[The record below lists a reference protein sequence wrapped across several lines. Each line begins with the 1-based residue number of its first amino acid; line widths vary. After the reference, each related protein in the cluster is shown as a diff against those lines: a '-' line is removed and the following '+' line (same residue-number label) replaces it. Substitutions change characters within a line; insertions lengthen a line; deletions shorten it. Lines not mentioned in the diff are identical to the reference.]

1 MKKIII
7 TGASGMVGGHALEY
21 LLESEKVGEVLSLIR
36 KSTGKSHSK
45 LKEIVVPDFYNYENS
60 QVDFSNV
67 DAALFCIGVYTGA
80 VDRET
85 FAKITIDMTVAFAEA
100 LKEQSPNATFCL
112 LSGMGA
118 DRTEKSRTM
127 FAKDKGIVENKLAA
141 MNFGAFHTFRPG
153 YIYPVEPRKEP
164 NLMYRISRVLYPV
177 FRLFGRSVS
186 IKSTELAMGMVK
198 AAVSGYDKEIL
209 ENVDILDF
217 VGV

>member
-7 TGASGMVGGHALEY
+7 TGASGMVGGNALEY
-21 LLESEKVGEVLSLIR
+21 LLENEEVGEVLSFVR
-36 KSTGKSHSK
+36 KSSDKSHAK

-60 QVDFSNV
+60 GVDFSNV

-85 FAKITIDMTVAFAEA
+85 FAKITIDMTVVFAEA
-100 LKEQSPNATFCL
+100 LKAASPNATFCL

-127 FAKDKGIVENKLAA
+127 FAKDKGIVENKLEA

-153 YIYPVEPRKEP
+153 YIYPVVPREEP
-164 NLMYRISRVLYPV
+164 NLMYRISRWLYPV
-177 FRLFGRSVS
+177 LKYMGRNAS
-186 IKSTELAMGMVK
+186 IKSTDLAMGMVL
-198 AAVSGYDKEIL
+198 SLIH
-209 ENVDILDF
+209 I
-217 VGV
+217 